1 MRWAQFEDDTPWP
14 ESGTMKRVTAKVP
27 VFAAGMVGLY
37 SSTVS
42 ADTPKERKVRS
53 GTTVAVV
60 NLKPDCSA
68 VPRPVAMPSLHE
80 KPASGTMLVQILVT
94 DVAASGNSPVRKIPA
109 ISLSYS
115 PYQDLVG
122 IDAQRID
129 VEVGNRTT
137 SLSCRLMVSPAAQ
150 SLSSHALSTT
160 TF

>member
-1 MRWAQFEDDTPWP
+1 MI
-14 ESGTMKRVTAKVP
+14 RVTAKVP
-27 VFAAGMVGLY
+27 VFAAAMVGLY

-68 VPRPVAMPSLHE
+68 VPRPVAMSSLRE
-80 KPASGTMLVQILVT
+80 KPASGTMLAQILVT
-94 DVAASGNSPVRKIPA
+94 DVATSGNGRSRKIPA
-109 ISLSYS
+109 ISMSYTPS
-115 PYQDLVG
+115 KDFVG
-122 IDAQRID
+122 ADSVQVD

-137 SLSCRLMVSPAAQ
+137 SLSRRLMASPATQ